1 MVANISSAI
10 TAILSVTLVLGI
22 MIFVHEWGHFMAAKL
37 AGIRVDV
44 FSFGF
49 GPRLFGVKRGDTDYR
64 LSALPFGGYVRMA
77 GDNPIEERTGAD
89 YEFLSKPRWVRV
101 LIACA
106 GPAMNLLLA
115 FLIFWGIF
123 WIVGTPS
130 EDYLRTPAQVAAI
143 QQTSSA
149 PSSVA
154 PSGIAAGDQIIA
166 VDGVKTPTWEK
177 VYTQVK
183 DVQPGS
189 SVTIS
194 VLRNGSEQSLKG
206 TMPAPPATV
215 ESLFG
220 YPLLPPVADEVG
232 IGTPADRAGLHDGDK
247 IVSMDGTSIA
257 TWGQLVDR
265 VRHSD
270 GNPIHFVIQR
280 AGQDIPIE
288 IAPVQAMGGD
298 GNTVWQVG
306 VSPKIKTDFERQGFF
321 PAAKI
326 AGLQTAIGIKQIGTV
341 LGGLFTGKVKIRELQ
356 SVVGIARASGRA
368 AKRGPLDLVFF
379 MAVISLNLGLLNLL
393 PIPIL
398 DGGHVLLLTI
408 EGILRRDLSLAVK
421 ERFVQVGLVFLLGI
435 SAFVIYS
442 DIFKLVQSH

>member
-1 MVANISSAI
+1 MANLSSALY
-10 TAILSVTLVLGI
+10 AILSVTLVLGI

-37 AGIRVDV
+37 AGVRVDV

-77 GDNPIEERTGAD
+77 GDNPVEERTGAD

-115 FLIFWGIF
+115 FFIFWGIF
-123 WIVGTPS
+123 WIAGTPS
-130 EDYLRTPAQVAAI
+130 EEYRRDAATVAAV
-143 QQTSSA
+143 QQTSNTE
-149 PSSVA
+149 SSTA
-154 PSGIAAGDQIIA
+154 PSGITAGDRIIA
-166 VDGVKTPTWEK
+166 VDGKKTPTWGK
-177 VYTQVK
+177 VYEQVEQ
-183 DVQPGS
+183 VQPGS
-189 SVTIS
+189 TVTIT
-194 VLRNGSEQSLKG
+194 VLRNGSEQTLHG
-206 TMPAPPATV
+206 TMPALPATV

-220 YPLLPPVADEVG
+220 YPLLPPVTDEVG

-247 IVSMDGTSIA
+247 IISMDGTPIV

-265 VRHSD
+265 VRRSD
-270 GNPIHFVIQR
+270 GKPIHFTVQR
-280 AGQDIPIE
+280 GEQTVPIE
-288 IAPVQAMGGD
+288 ITPVQAMGGD

-306 VSPKIKTDFERQGFF
+306 VSPKIKEDFERQGFL
-321 PAAKI
+321 PSAKL
-326 AGLQTAIGIKQIGTV
+326 AGLQTAIGIKQIATV

-398 DGGHVLLLTI
+398 DGGHVLLLAI

>member
-1 MVANISSAI
+1 MANFSSALY
-10 TAILSVTLVLGI
+10 AILSVTLVLGI

-37 AGIRVDV
+37 AGVRVDV

-106 GPAMNLLLA
+106 GPAMNLLLTL
-115 FLIFWGIF
+115 LIFWGIF

-130 EDYLRTPAQVAAI
+130 DDYLRTPAQVAAI
-143 QQTSSA
+143 QQNYSA
-149 PSSVA
+149 ENSA
-154 PSGIAAGDQIIA
+154 AANGIAAGDQIVAI
-166 VDGVKTPTWEK
+166 DGKKTPTWEK
-177 VYTQVK
+177 VYTQLK
-183 DVQPGS
+183 DLQPGTPVA
-189 SVTIS
+189 VTI
-194 VLRNGSEQSLKG
+194 LRNGSEQTLQG
-206 TMPAPPATV
+206 TMPTLPATV
-215 ESLFG
+215 ESLLG
-220 YPLLPPVADEVG
+220 YPLLSPVTDEVG

-247 IVSMDGTSIA
+247 IISMDGTPIV

-270 GNPIHFVIQR
+270 GKPIHFVVQR
-280 AGQDIPIE
+280 GGQTVPIE
-288 IAPVQAMGGD
+288 ISPVQAMGGD

-306 VSPKIKTDFERQGFF
+306 VSPKIKEDFERQGFLVS
-321 PAAKI
+321 AKL
-326 AGLQTAIGIKQIGTV
+326 AVLQTAIGVKQIGTV

-368 AKRGPLDLVFF
+368 AKRGPLDLIFF

-398 DGGHVLLLTI
+398 DGGHVLLLAI

-421 ERFVQVGLVFLLGI
+421 ERFVQVGLVFLLGL

>member
-1 MVANISSAI
+1 MANLSSALY
-10 TAILSVTLVLGI
+10 AILSVTLVLGI

-37 AGIRVDV
+37 AGVRVDV

-77 GDNPIEERTGAD
+77 GDNPVEERTGAD

-115 FLIFWGIF
+115 FFIFWGIF
-123 WIVGTPS
+123 WIAGTPS
-130 EDYLRTPAQVAAI
+130 EEYRRDAATVAAV
-143 QQTSSA
+143 QQTSNTE
-149 PSSVA
+149 SSTA
-154 PSGIAAGDQIIA
+154 PSGITAGDRIIA
-166 VDGVKTPTWEK
+166 VDGKKTPTWGK
-177 VYTQVK
+177 VYEQVEQ
-183 DVQPGS
+183 VQPGS
-189 SVTIS
+189 TVTIT
-194 VLRNGSEQSLKG
+194 VLRNGAEQTLYG
-206 TMPAPPATV
+206 TMPALPATV

-220 YPLLPPVADEVG
+220 YPLLPPVTDEVG

-247 IVSMDGTSIA
+247 IISMDGTPIV

-265 VRHSD
+265 VRRSD
-270 GNPIHFVIQR
+270 GKPIHFTVQR
-280 AGQDIPIE
+280 GEQTVPIE
-288 IAPVQAMGGD
+288 ITPVQAMGGD

-306 VSPKIKTDFERQGFF
+306 VSPKIKEDFERQGFL
-321 PAAKI
+321 PSAKL
-326 AGLQTAIGIKQIGTV
+326 AGLQTAIGIKQIATV

-368 AKRGPLDLVFF
+368 AKRGPLDLVLF

-398 DGGHVLLLTI
+398 DGGHVLLLAI

>member
-1 MVANISSAI
+1 MANFSSAI
-10 TAILSVTLVLGI
+10 YAILSVTLVLGI

-37 AGIRVDV
+37 AGVRVDV

-130 EDYLRTPAQVAAI
+130 EDYLRLPAQVAAV
-143 QQTSSA
+143 QQPA
-149 PSSVA
+149 KAGIAA
-154 PSGIAAGDQIIA
+154 PSGIEAGDQVVA
-166 VDGVKTPTWEK
+166 VNGTKTPTWEK

-183 DVQPGS
+183 DLQPGS
-189 SVTIS
+189 NVAVT
-194 VLRNGSEQSLKG
+194 VQRNGAEQTFDGK
-206 TMPAPPATV
+206 MPAPPATV

-232 IGTPADRAGLHDGDK
+232 IGTPADRAGLKDGDK
-247 IVSMDGTSIA
+247 ILSMDGTPIV

-265 VRHSD
+265 IRHSD
-270 GNPIHFVIQR
+270 GNPINFTVER
-280 AGQDIPIE
+280 AGQVVPIA
-288 IAPVQAMGGD
+288 ITPVQAMGAD

-306 VSPKIKTDFERQGFF
+306 VSPKIKEDFAREGFL
-321 PAAKI
+321 PSAKI
-326 AGLQTAIGIKQIGTV
+326 AALQTAAGIRQIGTV

-368 AKRGPLDLVFF
+368 AKRGPLDLIFF

-398 DGGHVLLLTI
+398 DGGHVLLLAI

>member
-1 MVANISSAI
+1 MANVSSFI

-37 AGIRVDV
+37 AGVRVDV

-123 WIVGTPS
+123 WVVGTPA
-130 EDYLRTPAQVAAI
+130 EDYLRASPQVAAAP
-143 QQTSSA
+143 QTPANSSPA
-149 PSSVA
+149 NAVA
-154 PSGIAAGDQIIA
+154 TGDQVIA
-166 VDGVKTPTWEK
+166 VNGVKTPTWEK

-183 DVQPGS
+183 DVQPGDK
-189 SVTIS
+189 VAIT
-194 VLRNGSEQSLKG
+194 VLRNSSEETFDGQ
-206 TMPAPPATV
+206 MPSPPATI

-220 YPLLPPVADEVG
+220 YPLLPPFVGEVG
-232 IGTPADRAGLHDGDK
+232 IGTPADRAGLRDGDK
-247 IVSMDGTSIA
+247 IITMDGTSIV
-257 TWGQLVDR
+257 TWGQLVDHI
-265 VRHSD
+265 RHSD
-270 GNPIHFVIQR
+270 GNPIHFMVRR
-280 AGQDIPIE
+280 AGQNVPIE
-288 IAPVQAMGGD
+288 ITPVQGMGGD

-306 VSPKIKTDFERQGFF
+306 VLPKVKTDYERQSFF
-321 PAAKI
+321 PAART
-326 AGLQTAIGIKQIGTV
+326 AGLQTALGIKQIGTA
-341 LGGLFTGKVKIRELQ
+341 LGGLFTGKVKIRDLQ
-356 SVVGIARASGRA
+356 SVVGIARESGRA
-368 AKRGPLDLVFF
+368 AKRGPLDLIFF
-379 MAVISLNLGLLNLL
+379 MAVISLNLGLVNLL

-398 DGGHVLLLTI
+398 DGGHVLLLMI
-408 EGILRRDLSLAVK
+408 EGILRRDLSLTIK